1 MSKTSVRKIK
11 LGAEK
16 KETGINTVLTIM
28 PPKCYLFQDWHKCI
42 AFFTLGFNQVVAR
55 RQYKPLCSI
64 NKKQLNLKHLN
75 IFMR

>member
-28 PPKCYLFQDWHKCI
+28 PPKYLFFQEWYNDI
-42 AFFTLGFNQVVAR
+42 TSSIFGLIQMVAR
-55 RQYKPLCSI
+55 RQ
-64 NKKQLNLKHLN
+64 
-75 IFMR
+75 